1 MIRRSASYRVAQHDY
16 SALRYRP
23 RVTRLQRAA
32 WFAALASSALICATI
47 LISAAYAA
55 RVGV

>member
-1 MIRRSASYRVAQHDY
+1 MVRRSTSYRVAQHDY

-32 WFAALASSALICATI
+32 WFAALASCALICAI
-47 LISAAYAA
+47 VLISAAYVA